1 MHPLW
6 YRTAYEQ
13 GPPVPSPVA
22 WQEALMIYDQQ
33 PCRSSKKGCSPCM
46 KTGTDLHRL
55 ATYGWTP
62 SQPLQQRVHPLQR
75 AHHEQEVSL
84 GPPHGVPADLPCLK
98 MCTPPGKVAFP
109 RTPARYVSPMAGVA
123 LMLEVD
129 AGVGAVAGAPPAEP
143 DAAARAPAEPKAV
156 AAAPLEPE
164 AVAVTPE
171 LVNGRVALKDRDE
184 QPKPPGT
191 KPNMH
196 EVARML
202 REKMNA
208 DKLARKEERDALKV
222 KEEQAAA
229 LKKKEEQEA
238 GALAME
244 VATATAQKTVAV
256 TGKAKAA
263 PKKLVK
269 VVAAKAAPKAAAK
282 AAAKAVAKAVPSGS
296 CPDDS
301 LFYRGTA
308 YHHVR
313 YYKKST
319 VYLDAVRHQWRVK
332 PCTGS
337 RQTIRKS
344 FKTNPKQAW
353 EELVDLV
360 RKLNP

>member
-1 MHPLW
+1 MD
-6 YRTAYEQ
+6 
-13 GPPVPSPVA
+13 VN
-22 WQEALMIYDQQ
+22 
-33 PCRSSKKGCSPCM
+33 
-46 KTGTDLHRL
+46 
-55 ATYGWTP
+55 
-62 SQPLQQRVHPLQR
+62 
-75 AHHEQEVSL
+75 
-84 GPPHGVPADLPCLK
+84 
-98 MCTPPGKVAFP
+98 
-109 RTPARYVSPMAGVA
+109 
-123 LMLEVD
+123 

-143 DAAARAPAEPKAV
+143 DAAARAPAEPTAV

-171 LVNGRVALKDRDE
+171 LVNGLVALKDRDE

-191 KPNMH
+191 QPNMH
-196 EVARML
+196 EDARML

-222 KEEQAAA
+222 KEEKQAAA
-229 LKKKEEQEA
+229 LKKKEEKEA
-238 GALAME
+238 GALAMK

-313 YYKKST
+313 FYKEST
-319 VYLDAVRHQWRVK
+319 VYHDAVNHQWRVK

-337 RQTIRKS
+337 RQTIKKS

-353 EELVDLV
+353 EELVKIL

>member
-1 MHPLW
+1 MD
-6 YRTAYEQ
+6 
-13 GPPVPSPVA
+13 VN
-22 WQEALMIYDQQ
+22 
-33 PCRSSKKGCSPCM
+33 
-46 KTGTDLHRL
+46 
-55 ATYGWTP
+55 
-62 SQPLQQRVHPLQR
+62 
-75 AHHEQEVSL
+75 
-84 GPPHGVPADLPCLK
+84 
-98 MCTPPGKVAFP
+98 
-109 RTPARYVSPMAGVA
+109 
-123 LMLEVD
+123 

-171 LVNGRVALKDRDE
+171 LVNGLVALKDRDE
-184 QPKPPGT
+184 EPKPLGK
-191 KPNMH
+191 KPHMH
-196 EVARML
+196 DVARML
-202 REKMNA
+202 REKMSA
-208 DKLARKEERDALKV
+208 DKLAAKERRDALKV
-222 KEEQAAA
+222 TEEEQAAA
-229 LKKKEEQEA
+229 LKKKEEKEA
-238 GALAME
+238 AAR
-244 VATATAQKTVAV
+244 AKAAPKATAQKTVAV

-282 AAAKAVAKAVPSGS
+282 AAAKAVAKAVPKSGS

-301 LFYRGTA
+301 LVYRGPA

-313 YYKKST
+313 FYKEST
-319 VYLDAVRHQWRVK
+319 VYHDAVNHQWRVK

-353 EELVDLV
+353 EELVNIL

>member
-1 MHPLW
+1 M
-6 YRTAYEQ
+6 
-13 GPPVPSPVA
+13 
-22 WQEALMIYDQQ
+22 D
-33 PCRSSKKGCSPCM
+33 
-46 KTGTDLHRL
+46 
-55 ATYGWTP
+55 
-62 SQPLQQRVHPLQR
+62 
-75 AHHEQEVSL
+75 
-84 GPPHGVPADLPCLK
+84 
-98 MCTPPGKVAFP
+98 
-109 RTPARYVSPMAGVA
+109 
-123 LMLEVD
+123 VD

-164 AVAVTPE
+164 AEPVAVHR
-171 LVNGRVALKDRDE
+171 LALQDRDE

-202 REKMNA
+202 TEKMKA
-208 DKLARKEERDALKV
+208 DKLARKVEREKLKV

-238 GALAME
+238 GALAMV

-256 TGKAKAA
+256 TGKAKTA

-308 YHHVR
+308 YAQVR
-313 YYKKST
+313 YYKDST
-319 VYLDAVRHQWRVK
+319 IYHDAVNHQWRVK
-332 PCTGS
+332 PIAGS
-337 RQTIRKS
+337 RQTIKKS

-353 EELVDLV
+353 EELVDIV

>member
-1 MHPLW
+1 M
-6 YRTAYEQ
+6 
-13 GPPVPSPVA
+13 
-22 WQEALMIYDQQ
+22 D
-33 PCRSSKKGCSPCM
+33 
-46 KTGTDLHRL
+46 
-55 ATYGWTP
+55 
-62 SQPLQQRVHPLQR
+62 
-75 AHHEQEVSL
+75 
-84 GPPHGVPADLPCLK
+84 
-98 MCTPPGKVAFP
+98 
-109 RTPARYVSPMAGVA
+109 
-123 LMLEVD
+123 VD

-191 KPNMH
+191 MPNMH

-282 AAAKAVAKAVPSGS
+282 AAAKAVAKAVPKSGY

-301 LFYRGTA
+301 RVYRGTG
-308 YHHVR
+308 YHKVR
-313 YYKKST
+313 YYKAST
-319 VYLDAVRHQWRVK
+319 VYHDAINHKWRVK
-332 PCTGS
+332 PCAGS
-337 RQTIRKS
+337 RKTIGKC
-344 FKTNPKQAW
+344 FKTNPKRAW
-353 EELVDLV
+353 EEVVKILH
-360 RKLNP
+360 KLNP

>member
-1 MHPLW
+1 M
-6 YRTAYEQ
+6 
-13 GPPVPSPVA
+13 
-22 WQEALMIYDQQ
+22 D
-33 PCRSSKKGCSPCM
+33 
-46 KTGTDLHRL
+46 
-55 ATYGWTP
+55 
-62 SQPLQQRVHPLQR
+62 
-75 AHHEQEVSL
+75 
-84 GPPHGVPADLPCLK
+84 
-98 MCTPPGKVAFP
+98 
-109 RTPARYVSPMAGVA
+109 
-123 LMLEVD
+123 VD

-184 QPKPPGT
+184 QPKSP
-191 KPNMH
+191 PNMH

-202 REKMNA
+202 TEKMNA
-208 DKLARKEERDALKV
+208 DKLARKEEREKLKV

-301 LFYRGTA
+301 LLYRGTA

-319 VYLDAVRHQWRVK
+319 VYLDAVKHQWRVK

-337 RQTIRKS
+337 RKTISIS

-353 EELVDLV
+353 EEVVKILH
-360 RKLNP
+360 KLNP

>member
-1 MHPLW
+1 MD
-6 YRTAYEQ
+6 
-13 GPPVPSPVA
+13 VN
-22 WQEALMIYDQQ
+22 
-33 PCRSSKKGCSPCM
+33 
-46 KTGTDLHRL
+46 
-55 ATYGWTP
+55 
-62 SQPLQQRVHPLQR
+62 
-75 AHHEQEVSL
+75 
-84 GPPHGVPADLPCLK
+84 
-98 MCTPPGKVAFP
+98 
-109 RTPARYVSPMAGVA
+109 
-123 LMLEVD
+123 

-171 LVNGRVALKDRDE
+171 LVNGLVALKDRDE

-196 EVARML
+196 DVARML
-202 REKMNA
+202 REKMSA
-208 DKLARKEERDALKV
+208 DKLAAKERRDALKG
-222 KEEQAAA
+222 KEEKQAAA
-229 LKKKEEQEA
+229 LKKKEEKEA
-238 GALAME
+238 GALAMK

-282 AAAKAVAKAVPSGS
+282 AAAKAVAKAVPKSGS

-301 LFYRGTA
+301 LVYRGPA

-313 YYKKST
+313 FYKEST
-319 VYLDAVRHQWRVK
+319 IYTKPGRHRWRVK
-332 PCTGS
+332 PSTGS
-337 RQTIRKS
+337 RQTIKKS

-360 RKLNP
+360 RKLNQ